1 MVPVKSVNV
10 TVPVRSSPVSRNHSR
25 RRASVGVLEARRESA
40 RWKLVRRVVRGPASV
55 RGVMVVS
62 FLCGAGGARWGS
74 WALAGATRCD
84 KA

>member
-1 MVPVKSVNV
+1 MSVNV

-25 RRASVGVLEARRESA
+25 RRASVGVLEARRGF
-40 RWKLVRRVVRGPASV
+40 VRRVVRGLAIV

-62 FLCGAGGARWGS
+62 FLCGAGERWGS
-74 WALAGATRCD
+74 WALAGATCGG